1 MRGGTLGRAIG
12 RVDVSYPRRIG
23 PTPGSIIAG
32 IRPELARFGA
42 AAARIEHGRGG
53 LVRKQLGRGL
63 QVVEQPLVHRA
74 QVERGPPHPVSQGG
88 AVEPETLTG
97 VDLRLPVERE
107 VIGVFGDEDLRDR
120 AVGGQPALDQP
131 RRRGGL
137 HDPILTGA
145 AGVLRA
151 ADDQHPDLGRHDVEA
166 LGHVLAD
173 AVQGAGA
180 ARARRALD
188 IHKGLNPRQVGRQ

>member
-107 VIGVFGDEDLRDR
+107 SS
-120 AVGGQPALDQP
+120 
-131 RRRGGL
+131 
-137 HDPILTGA
+137 GA
-145 AGVLRA
+145 AES
-151 ADDQHPDLGRHDVEA
+151 H
-166 LGHVLAD
+166 
-173 AVQGAGA
+173 
-180 ARARRALD
+180 RRALPEPYVNLSAHTAPS
-188 IHKGLNPRQVGRQ
+188 IRPFAYKSFQCAKSFGVVWAARVSQARAPRGRCRKRLSLRCTHLVRWISIRRKVETNADR